1 MNYTMFQWNTKRSWI
16 TRDDLAV
23 IGVGTI
29 MSFVWYFFHWLLS

>member
-1 MNYTMFQWNTKRSWI
+1 MKRPWI

-29 MSFVWYFFHWLLS
+29 MAFAWYFFHWLLR